1 MSDANYLIAR
11 PKQPLMVTII
21 KGVIWVWVVVAFYLA
36 GLVYLVKV
44 QSGLDETQPAD
55 AAIVL
60 GAAVWAGSPSPVLTA
75 RLTHAL
81 ELFQKK
87 QVNYIIV
94 TGGTGTG
101 DNLSEAEAGAQ
112 YLIENGVPASNI
124 VLERDG
130 RSTLQSLQA
139 AAQLAAP
146 LRLKRVL
153 LVSDP
158 FHMLRSLKMAHD
170 LGFEA
175 FASPT
180 KTSPI
185 STRPREEW
193 LYMVREAIAYTSYVF
208 GGQ

>member
-11 PKQPLMVTII
+11 PKQPLIVTIF
-21 KGVIWVWVVVAFYLA
+21 KGVTWVLVVLGVYLA

-60 GAAVWAGSPSPVLTA
+60 GAAVWAGAPSPVLTA
-75 RLTHAL
+75 RLAHAL

-158 FHMLRSLKMAHD
+158 FHMLRSLKMAICWTWCRMAVA
-170 LGFEA
+170 GSASNTA
-175 FASPT
+175 FPPA
-180 KTSPI
+180 
-185 STRPREEW
+185 
-193 LYMVREAIAYTSYVF
+193 A
-208 GGQ
+208 

>member
-11 PKQPLMVTII
+11 PKQSLLVTIV
-21 KGVIWVWVVVAFYLA
+21 KAVVWLVVVVGMCLA

-44 QSGLDETQPAD
+44 QSGVDETQPAD

-75 RLTHAL
+75 RLAHAL
-81 ELFQKK
+81 DLFLKK

-101 DNLSEAEAGAQ
+101 DNLSEADAGARF
-112 YLIENGVPASNI
+112 LIENGVPAANI
-124 VLERDG
+124 LLEREG
-130 RSTLQSLQA
+130 RSTLQSLQG

-170 LGFEA
+170 LGFDA

-180 KTSPI
+180 QTSPI
-185 STRPREEW
+185 STRPIEEW
-193 LYMVREAIAYTSYVF
+193 VYMVREAIAYTSYVF

>member
-21 KGVIWVWVVVAFYLA
+21 KGVVWVWVVVALYLA

-44 QSGLDETQPAD
+44 QSDLDETQPAD

-75 RLTHAL
+75 RLAHAL

-94 TGGTGTG
+94 TGGVGTG

-180 KTSPI
+180 QTSPI

>member
-11 PKQPLMVTII
+11 PKQPLIVTIFR
-21 KGVIWVWVVVAFYLA
+21 GVTWVVLVLGVYLA

-44 QSGLDETQPAD
+44 QSDLDQTQPAD

-75 RLTHAL
+75 RLAHAL

-124 VLERDG
+124 VMERDG

-139 AAQLAAP
+139 AARLAAP
-146 LRLKRVL
+146 LRLQRVL

-180 KTSPI
+180 QTSPI

>member
-21 KGVIWVWVVVAFYLA
+21 KGVVWVWVVVAFYLA

-75 RLTHAL
+75 RLAHAL

-87 QVNYIIV
+87 QVNFIIV

-180 KTSPI
+180 QTSPI

-208 GGQ
+208 GAQ

>member
-21 KGVIWVWVVVAFYLA
+21 KGVVWVWVVVALYLA

-75 RLTHAL
+75 RLAHAL

-87 QVNYIIV
+87 QVNFIIV

-158 FHMLRSLKMAHD
+158 FHRLRSLKMAHD

-180 KTSPI
+180 QTSPI

>member
-21 KGVIWVWVVVAFYLA
+21 KGVVWVWVVVALYLA

-75 RLTHAL
+75 RLAHAL
-81 ELFQKK
+81 DLFQKK

-94 TGGTGTG
+94 TGGVGTG

-180 KTSPI
+180 QTSPI

>member
-21 KGVIWVWVVVAFYLA
+21 KGVVWVWVVVALYLA

-75 RLTHAL
+75 RLAHAL
-81 ELFQKK
+81 DLFQKK

-94 TGGTGTG
+94 TGGVGTG

>member
-21 KGVIWVWVVVAFYLA
+21 KGVVWVWVVVALYLA

-75 RLTHAL
+75 RLAHAL

-87 QVNYIIV
+87 QVNFIIV

-180 KTSPI
+180 QTSPI

>member
-21 KGVIWVWVVVAFYLA
+21 KGVVWVWVVVALYLA

-60 GAAVWAGSPSPVLTA
+60 GAAVWAGAPSPVLTA
-75 RLTHAL
+75 RLAHAL

-94 TGGTGTG
+94 TGGVGTG

-180 KTSPI
+180 QTSPI

>member
-60 GAAVWAGSPSPVLTA
+60 GAAVWAGAPSPVLTA
-75 RLTHAL
+75 RLAHAL

-180 KTSPI
+180 QTSPI

>member
-21 KGVIWVWVVVAFYLA
+21 KGVVWVWVVVALYLA

-44 QSGLDETQPAD
+44 QSSLDETQPAD

-60 GAAVWAGSPSPVLTA
+60 GAAVWAGAPSPVLTA
-75 RLTHAL
+75 RLAHAL

-94 TGGTGTG
+94 TGGVGTG

-180 KTSPI
+180 QTSPI

>member
-21 KGVIWVWVVVAFYLA
+21 KGVIWVWVVVALYLA

-75 RLTHAL
+75 RLAHAL

-87 QVNYIIV
+87 QVNFIIV

-180 KTSPI
+180 QTSPI

>member
-21 KGVIWVWVVVAFYLA
+21 KGVVWVWVVVALYLA

-60 GAAVWAGSPSPVLTA
+60 GAAVWAGAPSPVLTA
-75 RLTHAL
+75 RLAHAL

-87 QVNYIIV
+87 QVNFIIV

-180 KTSPI
+180 QTSPI

>member
-21 KGVIWVWVVVAFYLA
+21 KGVVWVWVVVALYLA

-75 RLTHAL
+75 RLAHAL

-180 KTSPI
+180 QTSPI

>member
-21 KGVIWVWVVVAFYLA
+21 KGVVWVWVVVAFYLA

-75 RLTHAL
+75 RLAHAL

-87 QVNYIIV
+87 QVNFIIV

-180 KTSPI
+180 QTSPI

>member
-75 RLTHAL
+75 RLAHAL

-87 QVNYIIV
+87 QVNFIIV

-180 KTSPI
+180 QTSPI

>member
-21 KGVIWVWVVVAFYLA
+21 KGVVWVWVVVALYLA
-36 GLVYLVKV
+36 GVVYLVKV

-75 RLTHAL
+75 RLAHAL

-87 QVNYIIV
+87 QVNFIIV

-180 KTSPI
+180 QTSPI